1 MREDGNETGKLK
13 MFACKKT
20 NVNDDLYNEIFLK
33 RKGKKRERRVNQKS
47 GN

>member
-1 MREDGNETGKLK
+1 MREDKNETGKLK

-20 NVNDDLYNEIFLK
+20 KVNDDLYNKIFLK